1 MIEKAKV
8 LIVESS
14 GPQDFYSE
22 ELDGPLTYNL
32 TKLLSINARLVY
44 AVDEKH
50 FKKAVARAAK
60 LQCNVLHVSCHGR
73 EEGISLTDDTLIDW
87 PDFVQIFTD
96 NRYSP
101 KALVMSSCWG
111 AVDEIADEF
120 EKVRFKPDIIFGATD
135 DRCYNE
141 YAVAWTILYNAF
153 SQEGVD
159 RDVAREALRAIYVT
173 AHKNFRYLRWHD
185 GKKEYVQFPGDSRKY
200 EIIEKSK
207 GSKKKVST
215 VSR

>member
-14 GPQDFYSE
+14 GPQDVHGLWS
-22 ELDGPLTYNL
+22 LPSM
-32 TKLLSINARLVY
+32 LSINARLIY

-60 LQCNVLHVSCHGR
+60 LRCNVLHVSCHGR
-73 EEGISLTDDTLIDW
+73 EEGISLTDDTSIDW
-87 PDFVQIFTD
+87 PDFVQMFTD

-141 YAVAWTILYNAF
+141 YAVAWTNGGIRIRSCIAKL
-153 SQEGVD
+153 
-159 RDVAREALRAIYVT
+159 AR
-173 AHKNFRYLRWHD
+173 
-185 GKKEYVQFPGDSRKY
+185 
-200 EIIEKSK
+200 
-207 GSKKKVST
+207 
-215 VSR
+215 

>member
-1 MIEKAKV
+1 MVEKVRA

-14 GPQDFYSE
+14 GPQDFYSK
-22 ELDGPLTYNL
+22 ELDGPLTYSL
-32 TKLLSINARLVY
+32 SKLLGIDAKLVY
-44 AVDEKH
+44 AINKAH
-50 FKKAVARAAK
+50 FRKAVALAAS
-60 LQCNVLHVSCHGR
+60 QHRNVLHISCHGR
-73 EEGISLTDDTLIDW
+73 ENGITLTDKTRIDW
-87 PDFVQIFTD
+87 PEFVQMFTD

-120 EKVRFKPDIIFGATD
+120 EEVHFRPDIIFGATD

-153 SQEGVD
+153 SRGGVD

-185 GKKEYVQFPGDSRKY
+185 QKKEYVQFPGDSRKY
-200 EIIEKSK
+200 EIIEKP
-207 GSKKKVST
+207 KKKRPST
-215 VSR
+215 ASP